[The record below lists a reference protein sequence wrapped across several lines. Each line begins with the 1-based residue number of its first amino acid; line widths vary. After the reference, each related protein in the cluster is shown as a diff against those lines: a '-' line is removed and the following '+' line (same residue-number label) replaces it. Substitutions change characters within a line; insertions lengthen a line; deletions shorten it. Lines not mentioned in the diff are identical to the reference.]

1 MGELHFP
8 KDYVDKVEQMH
19 EKMLY
24 PTVLVEA
31 KKGVGSGTVVYS
43 EPNPD
48 PKFAG
53 EYETYVLT
61 NHHVIEA
68 NIQTGKQWNPLKQK
82 EEKKDVFATVNVYF
96 YKYKY
101 GSRNIGKNS
110 VEADIVAYTKEEDM
124 ALLRLR
130 SIDKINHV
138 TKFYP
143 LSRVK
148 EIKMFM
154 KTYAVGAALGHQP
167 IATDGW
173 VTCMSDEQDNFVYW
187 MSTAQ
192 IIFGNS
198 GGSMYI
204 EADNDYWFIGVPSM
218 VAVTFSGF
226 SASAVTHMGYF
237 IPIERVCA
245 FMDRN
250 FFGFIHDRS
259 LDPLKCAEDRSRVK
273 KIAAAQKELLDLE
286 A

>member
-8 KDYVDKVEQMH
+8 KDYVEKVETMH

-43 EPNPD
+43 EPTSNPD
-48 PKFAG
+48 HEG

-101 GSRNIGKNS
+101 SSRNIGKNS

-130 SIDKINHV
+130 SIDKIENV

-143 LSRVK
+143 LDKIK

-173 VTCMSDEQDNFVYW
+173 ITCMSDEQDNFVFW

-204 EADNDYWFIGVPSM
+204 EADDDYWFIGVPSM
-218 VAVTFSGF
+218 VAVSFSGM
-226 SASAVTHMGYF
+226 SANAITHMGYF
-237 IPIERVCA
+237 IPIERVCD

-250 FFGFIHDRS
+250 FYGFVHNPL
-259 LDPLKCAEDRSRVK
+259 LDPVKCGEDRERVR

>member
-1 MGELHFP
+1 MSELHFP
-8 KDYVDKVEQMH
+8 KEYIDKIENMH
-19 EKMLY
+19 EKILY

-31 KKGVGSGTVVYS
+31 KGGIGSGTVVYS
-43 EPNPD
+43 ELD
-48 PKFAG
+48 PREDHEG

-61 NHHVIEA
+61 NHHVIQN

-82 EEKKDVFATVNVYF
+82 EEKKDVFATVDVYF

-101 GSRNIGKNS
+101 CSRNIGKNS
-110 VEADIVAYTKEEDM
+110 VEADIIAYTKEEDM

-130 SIDKINHV
+130 SIDKIEHI

-143 LSRVK
+143 LDRIK

-173 VTCMSDEQDNFVYW
+173 LTCMSDEQDNFVYW

-198 GGSMYI
+198 GGTMYL

-218 VAVTFSGF
+218 VAVSFSGF
-226 SASAVTHMGYF
+226 SSNAVTHMGYF
-237 IPIERVCA
+237 IPVDRVCA
-245 FMDRN
+245 FLDRN
-250 FFGFIHDRS
+250 FFGFIHDS
-259 LDPLKCAEDRSRVK
+259 KVDPIQCDKDRERVK
-273 KIAAAQKELLDLE
+273 KIAAAQKELLDLD

>member
-1 MGELHFP
+1 MAELHFP
-8 KDYVDKVEQMH
+8 AEVVRKVENMH
-19 EKMLY
+19 EKILY

-31 KKGVGSGTVVYS
+31 KGGVGSGTVVYS
-43 EPNPD
+43 ELD
-48 PKFAG
+48 PREGHKG

-61 NHHVIEA
+61 NHHVIEP

-101 GSRNIGKNS
+101 SSRNIGKNS
-110 VEADIVAYTKEEDM
+110 VEADIVAYTSEEDM

-130 SIDKINHV
+130 SIDKFDHV
-138 TKFYP
+138 AKFYP
-143 LSRVK
+143 LDKLK

-154 KTYAVGAALGHQP
+154 RTYAVGAALGHQP
-167 IATDGW
+167 IATEGW
-173 VTCMSDEQDNFVYW
+173 ITCMSDEQDNYVFW

-198 GGSMYI
+198 GGTMYL
-204 EADNDYWFIGVPSM
+204 EASGDYWFIGVPSM
-218 VAVTFSGF
+218 VAVSFTGF

-237 IPIERVCA
+237 IPIDRVCS
-245 FMDRN
+245 FLDRN
-250 FFGFIHDRS
+250 FFGFIHDKG
-259 LDPLKCAEDRSRVK
+259 LDPIDCAKKREKVK

>member
-1 MGELHFP
+1 MTG
-8 KDYVDKVEQMH
+8 
-19 EKMLY
+19 Y

-43 EPNPD
+43 ELTTDPD
-48 PKFAG
+48 HVG

-101 GSRNIGKNS
+101 SSRNIGKNS

-130 SIDKINHV
+130 SIDKIEHV

-143 LSRVK
+143 LDKIK

-173 VTCMSDEQDNFVYW
+173 ITCMSDEQDNFVFW

-204 EADNDYWFIGVPSM
+204 EADDDYWFIGVPSM
-218 VAVTFSGF
+218 VAVSFSGM
-226 SASAVTHMGYF
+226 SANAITHMGYF
-237 IPIERVCA
+237 IHNPL
-245 FMDRN
+245 
-250 FFGFIHDRS
+250 
-259 LDPLKCAEDRSRVK
+259 LDPIKCGKDRERVK
-273 KIAAAQKELLDLE
+273 KIASAQKELLDLE